1 MTIKKATILFISCY
15 IEICYPENSLDTLD
29 DLSNETSSIELD
41 EHKQKISG
49 IKTIE
54 AKSATYKSEQLV
66 FGKAINPQSLF
77 ELHFR
82 YQDATTEHHK
92 ANSLYKQSE
101 LNSNRQ
107 TELYQFGITSK
118 HKLEEQQTR
127 RDYDSATLST
137 NNLKSQ
143 AIANEAKLNW
153 GEVIYKWIISSD
165 TTHLNG
171 LIKNRQTL
179 LRITLPDGNEPAQN
193 ILVSANGIRE
203 SASNAE
209 LISLAPWS
217 ENTSQ
222 GISYF
227 YITNN
232 TAIKPNMN
240 VTGWLPEKKSQE
252 GVIIP
257 RTALIWESGQ
267 AFLYVK
273 GEDTFIKT
281 SINNPIPIKE
291 GYFIKNKALTNQT
304 IVTTGNNLLLSKERI
319 KHEDDND

>member
-1 MTIKKATILFISCY
+1 MTIKKATILLISCY
-15 IEICYPENSLDTLD
+15 IEICYPENPHDALD
-29 DLSNETSSIELD
+29 DPSNETSFIQLD

-101 LNSNRQ
+101 LNNNRQ

-127 RDYDSATLST
+127 RDYDSATLNT

-153 GEVIYKWIISSD
+153 GEVIYKWVISSD
-165 TTHLNG
+165 TTRLNS
-171 LIKNRQTL
+171 LINNRQIL
-179 LRITLPDGNEPAQN
+179 LRITLPDGNEPEQN

-203 SASNAE
+203 NASSAE
-209 LISLAPWS
+209 LISMAPWS

-222 GISYF
+222 GVSYF

-240 VTGWLPEKKSQE
+240 VTGWLPEKNAQE

-257 RTALIWESGQ
+257 RTAVIRESGQ

-273 GEDTFIKT
+273 GEDRFIKT